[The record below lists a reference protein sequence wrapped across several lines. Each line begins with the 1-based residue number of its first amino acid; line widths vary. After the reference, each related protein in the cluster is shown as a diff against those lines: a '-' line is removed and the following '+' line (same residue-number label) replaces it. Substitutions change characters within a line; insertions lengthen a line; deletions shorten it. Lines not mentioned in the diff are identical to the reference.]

1 MASVRIIAR
10 KVLVAFALRHP
21 EVTASLTHWE
31 RVTKAAAWKNP
42 AEVIDAFPKAK
53 AINGERVR
61 FEVSGGNYRLI
72 VAFDFG
78 RSAAFIKFIGSH
90 AEYDRVDAATVSQF

>member
-1 MASVRIIAR
+1 MAWVRIIAR

-42 AEVIDAFPKAK
+42 AEVIDDFPKAK
-53 AINGERVR
+53 TINGERVR

-78 RSAAFIKFIGSH
+78 RAAAFIKFIGSH
-90 AEYDRVDAATVSQF
+90 TEYDRVDAATVSQF